1 MASNQEDAN
10 RAAKA
15 DSILSHLRMKGLTST
30 DVDKMHPQELANHV
44 LAAGHE
50 HASTETMNMVKSG
63 MKQWEKP
70 PLDDPFAGL

>member
-1 MASNQEDAN
+1 MASYQEERA

-15 DSILSHLRMKGLTST
+15 DSILHHLRGKGITSADLDT
-30 DVDKMHPQELANHV
+30 MHPQQLATHIV
-44 LAAGHE
+44 EAGHD
-50 HASTETMNMVKSG
+50 HASQETMDMVKSG